1 MRRISYILLLG
12 ILLSACQK
20 NTKSKGTNLPVE
32 VISPIKKTETGRSRE
47 YTFLS
52 RPYNETVLSFRI
64 NGPVLNFD
72 LRPGQAFSKGSTILS
87 IDNRDFLIRK
97 QQTEALYS
105 QTNQEYKRIEA
116 LYKKNNISGSNYERA
131 KADFLVAKSNYETAV
146 NALSDTHLSAP
157 YDGYIQNIHI
167 EPFQDV
173 KATEP
178 ILTFIELDRLKIET
192 YIPEE
197 VALHLY
203 DKEKQKL
210 CQIEIHFDTAPER
223 TITPS
228 DLYVSKSTT
237 NNNLSYLL
245 TAIVP
250 NPDMEW
256 LGGMSGILS
265 IDLPKEERS
274 QNLWLPL
281 TAICHR
287 PQKGDY
293 VWVVKGDKVN
303 SVPVKL
309 GEQRNNQ
316 IEIVEGITGNDLVVL
331 TRQRYLS
338 ENSTVTIQK

>member
-1 MRRISYILLLG
+1 MLLLSLAA
-12 ILLSACQK
+12 LLSSCAAEGNDKKQDLIVK
-20 NTKSKGTNLPVE
+20 TTQAVPVSHQGDKE
-32 VISPIKKTETGRSRE
+32 FSFIA
-47 YTFLS
+47 
-52 RPYNETVLSFRI
+52 RPFRTSELSFRVG
-64 NGPVLNFD
+64 GPIDRFD
-72 LRPGQAFSKGSTILS
+72 VYAGNRYQQGSIIAE
-87 IDNRDFLIRK
+87 IDPRDFRIRK
-97 QQTEALYS
+97 ERAEAIYHQAKAEFERIQKLYDKGNVS
-105 QTNQEYKRIEA
+105 AST
-116 LYKKNNISGSNYERA
+116 YEKA
-131 KADFLVAKSNYETAV
+131 KADYITAKTTFNTASYE
-146 NALSDTHLSAP
+146 LEDTRLIAP
-157 YDGYIQNIHI
+157 FNGYVGEVYI
-167 EPFQDV
+167 EKFQDV
-173 KATEP
+173 KATQP
-178 ILTFIELDRLKIET
+178 IISFIDIDQLKLEIYVTQDIARAAQALDTIQVRFDAQPDKVYNAKIM
-192 YIPEE
+192 
-197 VALHLY
+197 
-203 DKEKQKL
+203 
-210 CQIEIHFDTAPER
+210 EI
-223 TITPS
+223 
-228 DLYVSKSTT
+228 SKGTT
-237 NNNLSYLL
+237 RNNLSYLL

-331 TRQRYLS
+331 TRQRFLS

>member
-1 MRRISYILLLG
+1 MFFNPFFKIEFSFI
-12 ILLSACQK
+12 A
-20 NTKSKGTNLPVE
+20 
-32 VISPIKKTETGRSRE
+32 
-47 YTFLS
+47 
-52 RPYNETVLSFRI
+52 RPFRTSELSFRVG
-64 NGPVLNFD
+64 GPIDRFD
-72 LRPGQAFSKGSTILS
+72 VYAGNRYQQGSIIAE
-87 IDNRDFLIRK
+87 IDPRDFRIRK
-97 QQTEALYS
+97 ERAEAIYHQAKAEFERIQKLYGKGNVS
-105 QTNQEYKRIEA
+105 AST
-116 LYKKNNISGSNYERA
+116 YEKA
-131 KADFLVAKSNYETAV
+131 KADYITAKTTFNTASYE
-146 NALSDTHLSAP
+146 LEDTHLIAP
-157 YDGYIQNIHI
+157 FNGYVGEVYI
-167 EPFQDV
+167 EKFQDV
-173 KATEP
+173 KATQP
-178 ILTFIELDRLKIET
+178 IISFIDIDQLKLEIYVTQDIARAAQALDTIQVRFDAQPDKVYNAKIM
-192 YIPEE
+192 
-197 VALHLY
+197 
-203 DKEKQKL
+203 
-210 CQIEIHFDTAPER
+210 EI
-223 TITPS
+223 
-228 DLYVSKSTT
+228 SKGTT
-237 NNNLSYLL
+237 RNNLSYLL

-331 TRQRYLS
+331 TRQRFLS

>member
-1 MRRISYILLLG
+1 M
-12 ILLSACQK
+12 
-20 NTKSKGTNLPVE
+20 
-32 VISPIKKTETGRSRE
+32 
-47 YTFLS
+47 
-52 RPYNETVLSFRI
+52 
-64 NGPVLNFD
+64 
-72 LRPGQAFSKGSTILS
+72 
-87 IDNRDFLIRK
+87 
-97 QQTEALYS
+97 
-105 QTNQEYKRIEA
+105 
-116 LYKKNNISGSNYERA
+116 
-131 KADFLVAKSNYETAV
+131 
-146 NALSDTHLSAP
+146 
-157 YDGYIQNIHI
+157 
-167 EPFQDV
+167 

-265 IDLPKEERS
+265 IDLPKE
-274 QNLWLPL
+274 
-281 TAICHR
+281 
-287 PQKGDY
+287 
-293 VWVVKGDKVN
+293 
-303 SVPVKL
+303 
-309 GEQRNNQ
+309 
-316 IEIVEGITGNDLVVL
+316 
-331 TRQRYLS
+331 
-338 ENSTVTIQK
+338 